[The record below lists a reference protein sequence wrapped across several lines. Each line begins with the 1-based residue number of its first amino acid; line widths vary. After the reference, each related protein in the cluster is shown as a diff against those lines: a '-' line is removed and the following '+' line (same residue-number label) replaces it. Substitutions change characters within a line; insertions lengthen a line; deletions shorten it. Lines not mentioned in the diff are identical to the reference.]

1 MWVLRPGVLTPDS
14 EYALQSWAGP
24 TPEEIRAINGLHR
37 SLYFSKESSFLIHP
51 QQKEAS
57 SVGSGGWGTP
67 GCESHRNREKRAGVS
82 RGWRDSGLGAG
93 PSPFFKFCPTFRVLG
108 SQLLYAPPPRGRDR
122 KTERMNQQCSGPT
135 KEESWSLSGVHQ
147 NSSESSGK

>member
-67 GCESHRNREKRAGVS
+67 GCESHRNREKRAGVWS
-82 RGWRDSGLGAG
+82 SIAGGGVSGGGWRDSGLGAG

-108 SQLLYAPPPRGRDR
+108 SQLLYAPPTQGQRQEDR
-122 KTERMNQQCSGPT
+122 KDEPT
-135 KEESWSLSGVHQ
+135 M
-147 NSSESSGK
+147 